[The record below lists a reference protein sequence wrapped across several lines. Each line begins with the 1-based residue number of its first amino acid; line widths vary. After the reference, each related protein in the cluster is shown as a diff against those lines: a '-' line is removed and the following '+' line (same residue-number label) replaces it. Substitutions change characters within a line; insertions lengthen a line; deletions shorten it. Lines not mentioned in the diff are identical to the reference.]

1 MIGAKLLGNH
11 VTVNTAEEIVFRL
24 GPEIASRV
32 PGAGIEVLERMF
44 CIGVPADMFP
54 GVV

>member
-1 MIGAKLLGNH
+1 LIGAKLLGND

-32 PGAGIEVLERMF
+32 PGGGVEVLERMF
-44 CIGVPADMFP
+44 CIGVTGDMFP